1 MRTLV
6 LAGFAIAASLGIGL
20 PLTGCDR
27 LFNLQ
32 HVEQPPPPSTGKD
45 NGYVCSCDCTYPDGG
60 TSHVDLN
67 VCAPGALNPN
77 VAGGSEPTPEQL
89 RDDCGSVRVQVQ
101 AQRMMRECTQS
112 NTDCN
117 CFVAG
122 TAAVPEPKRFYSS
135 TCDDPCTPR
144 PLIKMNK
151 VCTNWD
157 NTNGLSNANCAT
169 DALCLDPGPVCLGPF
184 GDLAS
189 GMMARVAQ
197 CNVDTGSL
205 TVDVDGSMRT
215 LGVGGDV
222 TFLPVGCGPGNCVV
236 PSYFFQSSGSMS
248 FDSFLGLD
256 EVSVRDIR
264 SIGTGGALALDQS
277 GAGQIPEDGSIN
289 SGRAIQ
295 KEVLLGYFEDTTQV
309 AAIGGNDDPVDVTF
323 DGQQCTII
331 GALAGGVGDPDGD
344 NAGFTLNVNVS
355 GTVVNTP
362 PTADPGDDHTVECT
376 DATGADVTLDASG
389 STDTEN
395 NIVHYG
401 WSQGV
406 RSADDIATGQTY
418 TLHQPL
424 GTETYFL
431 KVIDAYMQ
439 GDQRDVQVTVADTTG
454 PSIACNAPTSI
465 VPRKTP
471 YSFTATAG
479 DTCGSI
485 SGAPTVARYECF
497 TINSQ
502 GKRVSIKCKV
512 QLSGGTFTVS
522 NSGGIGDHFR
532 WFVRATDSNGNTT
545 EQTLPDGGHQARP
558 RADVRHGSSRAAG
571 ARSHRLDSDPIV
583 RAHAGG
589 GFRHRRRADA
599 PGLRA
604 QGRARGTRLG
614 DGNRRHAGRTAGGA
628 SQSRA
633 RAPGGISGGAARISH
648 QSFRLRLVW
657 RCARRRA
664 RHALADPS
672 LARAVG
678 ECRGYRGAGAGVGA
692 RDRTHRLPSGG

>member
-1 MRTLV
+1 MRVLV

-20 PLTGCDR
+20 PLTGCGN
-27 LFNLQ
+27 LFGLD
-32 HVEQPPPPSTGKD
+32 HVELPPPPSTGQD
-45 NGYVCSCDCTYPDGG
+45 NGYMCSCDCTYPDGG
-60 TSHVDLN
+60 MSHVDLN
-67 VCAPGALNPN
+67 VCAPGTLNPN

-89 RDDCGSVRVQVQ
+89 RDDCGSVRVKVQVQ
-101 AQRMMRECTQS
+101 RMVRECFQK
-112 NTDCN
+112 NTDCT
-117 CFVAG
+117 CVVGG
-122 TAAVPEPKRFYSS
+122 TDEMPEPKRFYSEM
-135 TCDDPCTPR
+135 CDDTCVAR
-144 PLIKMNK
+144 PLIKMNN

-169 DALCLDPGPVCLGPF
+169 GPLCLDPGPVCLAPF

-197 CNVDTGSL
+197 CTVDTGNL
-205 TVDVDGSMRT
+205 TVNVDGSMRT
-215 LGVGGDV
+215 LGVGGAV
-222 TFLPVGCGPGNCVV
+222 TFLPVACGSGNCVV

-248 FDSFLGLD
+248 FDGLLGLD
-256 EVSVRDIR
+256 TVSVRDIR

-277 GAGQIPEDGSIN
+277 GAGQILENGSVN

-309 AAIGGNDDPVDVTF
+309 AAIGGNDDPVNVLF
-323 DGQQCTII
+323 DGQQCAIS

-355 GTVVNTP
+355 GTVANTP
-362 PTADPGDDHTVECT
+362 PTADPGDDATDDAAVECT

-389 STDTEN
+389 STDAED

-401 WSQGV
+401 WSKGV

-431 KVIDAYMQ
+431 KVVDAYMQ
-439 GDQRDVQVTVADTTG
+439 ADQRDVQVTVADTNG
-454 PSIACNAPTSI
+454 PSIACNAPATI
-465 VPRKTP
+465 VPRRTP
-471 YSFTATAG
+471 YSFTATAS

-497 TINSQ
+497 TINAQ

-532 WFVRATDSNGNTT
+532 WFVRATDSNGNTS
-545 EQTLPDGGHQARP
+545 EQPCETT
-558 RADVRHGSSRAAG
+558 V
-571 ARSHRLDSDPIV
+571 V
-583 RAHAGG
+583 K
-589 GFRHRRRADA
+589 
-599 PGLRA
+599 PG
-604 QGRARGTRLG
+604 
-614 DGNRRHAGRTAGGA
+614 
-628 SQSRA
+628 
-633 RAPGGISGGAARISH
+633 PG
-648 QSFRLRLVW
+648 
-657 RCARRRA
+657 
-664 RHALADPS
+664 P
-672 LARAVG
+672 
-678 ECRGYRGAGAGVGA
+678 
-692 RDRTHRLPSGG
+692 T